1 MESDPEEKKP
11 LDIGVGHLNHNAKAE
26 IGKSKLK
33 EKKSAQE
40 IVKYGKPGPE
50 YEMEPKL
57 EEKKLPEETIFSTN
71 KEKAGKTDE
80 FKMVG

>member
-1 MESDPEEKKP
+1 MESEPEEKKT
-11 LDIGVGHLNHNAKAE
+11 LDIGISNLNHNAKAK
-26 IGKSKLK
+26 ISKSELK

-40 IVKYGKPGPE
+40 IVKYGKPELE

-71 KEKAGKTDE
+71 KEKAGKAYE